1 MPSRCV
7 SQEYFAGEDTTKMT
21 NKRVDTVNALV
32 SAALQIVAVSGI
44 PTQTA
49 IGAAL
54 IVLAGMQPYTG
65 TTLSLAFIA
74 TLSLLDTLLVGGLIY
89 TFLAHAGERPAT
101 VFLGERPLFSELVRG
116 LAMAPLFL
124 LGAGLLIA
132 ALRLLVPALN
142 TVPVNPLEAY
152 MQRPVDAAIF
162 AVVVIL
168 AGGVREELQ
177 RAFILHRV
185 RGAWGHVRLGNALFA
200 IVFGALHLEQ
210 GADLAIVIGLM
221 GLLWGAM
228 FIARGSVMASIGSHA
243 GFNAAQ
249 VLQQVLVTSMGGR
262 P

>member
-1 MPSRCV
+1 MP
-7 SQEYFAGEDTTKMT
+7 
-21 NKRVDTVNALV
+21 LV

-44 PTQTA
+44 PTQTV

-54 IVLAGMQPYTG
+54 IFLAGMQPYAG
-65 TTLSLAFIA
+65 TTLSLTFVA
-74 TLSLLDTLLVGGLIY
+74 TLSIIDTAVVALLIH
-89 TFLAHAGERPAT
+89 TFLTHSGERAST
-101 VFLGERPLFSELVRG
+101 VFLGHRPLLPELLRG

-124 LGAGLLIA
+124 VGAGLLVA
-132 ALRLLVPALN
+132 TLRWLVPSLN

-152 MQRPVDAAIF
+152 MQRPLDAAIF

-185 RGAWGHVRLGNALFA
+185 RTQWGHVWLGNVVFA
-200 IVFGALHLEQ
+200 VIFGALHLEQ

-221 GLLWGAM
+221 GLLWGAL
-228 FIARGSVMASIGSHA
+228 FISRGSVMAPIGSHA

-249 VLQQVLVTSMGGR
+249 VLQQVVVASLGGR